1 MRSCID
7 SKTKHKRLWVTG
19 WSLGSG
25 GGGWSYDT
33 SACKRTQTN
42 SQVLALAVNK
52 QHDRQQLITTLN
64 SSHNGDCLTFSVQ
77 QRHQP
82 LNKRYVQSTCTC
94 TLLSH
99 CDSQRLLVSPQATAN
114 NILKYEYP
122 CSSGLPFR
130 MLRDPPPPLPPLSTS
145 VWTANLGAY
154 MYEQN
159 NKWTGGALI
168 SEIKHGAAWRCRV
181 TPTTTNSQFV
191 QYVVKV
197 YSRQPTRQLKYEG

>member
-64 SSHNGDCLTFSVQ
+64 SSHNGDVLRAATSSTIEQTLRTKYMYMHFAQSLWFTAIVSEPTGYSEQYSEIRISVQ
-77 QRHQP
+77 LWTP
-82 LNKRYVQSTCTC
+82 LPHV
-94 TLLSH
+94 
-99 CDSQRLLVSPQATAN
+99 AW
-114 NILKYEYP
+114 
-122 CSSGLPFR
+122 
-130 MLRDPPPPLPPLSTS
+130 PPPPPSPTIHIS
-145 VWTANLGAY
+145 VDRQSGSLHVWAKQQVN
-154 MYEQN
+154 
-159 NKWTGGALI
+159 
-168 SEIKHGAAWRCRV
+168 WRSF
-181 TPTTTNSQFV
+181 N
-191 QYVVKV
+191 
-197 YSRQPTRQLKYEG
+197 